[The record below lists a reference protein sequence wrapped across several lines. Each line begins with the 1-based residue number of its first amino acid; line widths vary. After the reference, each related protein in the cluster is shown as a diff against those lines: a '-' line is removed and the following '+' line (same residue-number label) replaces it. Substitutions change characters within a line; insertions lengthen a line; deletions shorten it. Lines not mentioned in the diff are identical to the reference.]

1 MLRLAG
7 SAATAILCDHQ
18 TTLTLAIMTH
28 QFSRRDFHRGA
39 ASAALAA
46 TLPTFG
52 SRRSDPPV
60 VRLAVI
66 GPGKRGMNLMRG
78 AFLGNGFQVVAVCDV
93 DKNRLEAA
101 KALADERQPNSKCF
115 ATTRHEVAMDR
126 GDVDAVVIATPDHW
140 HAHQILDAAKRHKHI
155 YCEKPL
161 TLTLREAQLVIPAV
175 QKAGVVFQTGSQQR
189 TEFGQKFV
197 RACELIRN
205 GRLGKVMTVHVG
217 VGDPPVACAL
227 DAEDVESGLDW
238 NRWLGAAPM
247 RPYHSDLS
255 PRGVHKHYPSWRR
268 YWEYAGGGLADMGAH
283 HFDIAMW
290 ALGRD
295 GSGPVAV
302 HPPHVKGATTGASVV
317 FDDGVRIVHGGRS
330 GATFV
335 GTEGVLAVDRGR
347 IGAEPQKLLE
357 DPLADDAALLPRR
370 KSHAQDWLQA
380 IHGGDP
386 TTCPVEVG
394 AGSVAICHLL
404 NVAYR
409 LRRSLRW
416 DPVNWRFLDDAEAN
430 ALCDYQR
437 RDSFELPPL

>member
-1 MLRLAG
+1 MTPL
-7 SAATAILCDHQ
+7 
-18 TTLTLAIMTH
+18 LT
-28 QFSRRDFHRGA
+28 RRDFHRGA
-39 ASAALAA
+39 ATAALTAA
-46 TLPTFG
+46 LPSFS

-93 DKNRLEAA
+93 DSNRLDAA
-101 KALADERQPNSKCF
+101 KTLADERHPNSKCF
-115 ATTRHEVAMDR
+115 ATTRHEEAMDR
-126 GDVDAVVIATPDHW
+126 KDVDAVVIATPDHW
-140 HAHQILDAAKRHKHI
+140 HAHQILDAAKRQKHI

-189 TEFGQKFV
+189 TEYGQKFV
-197 RACELIRN
+197 DACELIRN
-205 GRLGKVMTVHVG
+205 GRLGEVMTVHVG
-217 VGDPPVACAL
+217 VGDPPVACTL
-227 DAEDVESGLDW
+227 GTEDMEPDLDW
-238 NRWLGAAPM
+238 DRWLGPAPS

-283 HFDIAMW
+283 HFDIALW

-295 GSGPVAV
+295 GSGPVEV
-302 HPPHVKGATTGASVV
+302 HPPHVAHAKTGASVV

-335 GTEGVLAVDRGR
+335 GTEGVLSVDRGR
-347 IGAEPQKLLE
+347 IGADPTKLLE
-357 DPLADDAALLPRR
+357 EPLPEDAALLPRR
-370 KSHAQDWLQA
+370 PSHAQDWLQA
-380 IHGGDP
+380 IHGDDA

-394 AGSVAICHLL
+394 ASSVAICHLL

-409 LRRSLRW
+409 LRRELRW
-416 DPVNWRFLDDAEAN
+416 DPENWRFTDDDEAN

-437 RDSFELPPL
+437 RDGYELPPL